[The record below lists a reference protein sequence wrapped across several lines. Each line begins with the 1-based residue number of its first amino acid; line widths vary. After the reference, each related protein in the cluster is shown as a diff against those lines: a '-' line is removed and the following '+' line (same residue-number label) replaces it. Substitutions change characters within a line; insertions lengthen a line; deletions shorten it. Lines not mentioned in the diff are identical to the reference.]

1 MIITKTPYRISF
13 FGGGS
18 DYPEWFNKY
27 YGEVI
32 STTINKYLYISCRQL
47 PHFFKHKF
55 RIVYSKIENVKSI
68 NEIKHN
74 AVKQLLNYLKV
85 KNGLEIH
92 YDGDLPSRSG
102 MGSSSCFIVG
112 LLNALTKSQNIHLN
126 KKKLANIS
134 IEIERNIMKE
144 NVGLQD
150 QIAASYGGFNRI
162 RFEKNSYK
170 VNKIICNKSFIGDLN
185 KKLFLLYT
193 GKSRTAEKITRSYT
207 NKLSQNKKQ
216 NIKKILDFVD
226 QAKKIIKQNNS
237 DDFGYL
243 LNETWYQ
250 KRELSKLV
258 SNTKIDYLY
267 QKGISNGALGGKLLG
282 AGGGGFLLFYVN
294 SNKKKNFLKSF
305 ENDVIVPIELSNIG
319 SEIIFNEK

>member
-32 STTINKYLYISCRQL
+32 STTINKYLYISCREL

-74 AVKQLLNYLKV
+74 GVKQLLNYLKV

-134 IEIERNIMKE
+134 IKIERNIMRE

-162 RFEKNSYK
+162 RFEKNNYK

-207 NKLSQNKKQ
+207 NKLSQNKKKML
-216 NIKKILDFVD
+216 KKF
-226 QAKKIIKQNNS
+226 
-237 DDFGYL
+237 
-243 LNETWYQ
+243 
-250 KRELSKLV
+250 
-258 SNTKIDYLY
+258 
-267 QKGISNGALGGKLLG
+267 
-282 AGGGGFLLFYVN
+282 
-294 SNKKKNFLKSF
+294 
-305 ENDVIVPIELSNIG
+305 
-319 SEIIFNEK
+319 

>member
-1 MIITKTPYRISF
+1 MIISKTPYRISF

-32 STTINKYLYISCRQL
+32 STTINKFLYISCREL

-74 AVKQLLNYLKV
+74 GVKQLLNYLKV

-126 KKKLANIS
+126 KKKLANMS
-134 IEIERNIMKE
+134 IEIERNIMRE

-162 RFEKNSYK
+162 RFEKNNYK

-216 NIKKILDFVD
+216 NIKKILNFVD

-294 SNKKKNFLKSF
+294 SNKKNNFLKSF
-305 ENDVIVPIELSNIG
+305 ENNVIVPIELSNVG
-319 SEIIFNEK
+319 SEIIFYEK

>member
-18 DYPEWFNKY
+18 DYPEWFNEHH
-27 YGEVI
+27 GEVI
-32 STTINKYLYISCRQL
+32 SSTINKYLYISCREL

-55 RIVYSKIENVKSI
+55 RVVYSKIENVKKISDI
-68 NEIKHN
+68 NHN
-74 AVKQLLNYLKV
+74 GVKQLLLHSKV
-85 KNGLEIH
+85 KDGLEIH

-102 MGSSSCFIVG
+102 MGSSSCFVVG
-112 LLNALTKSQNIHLN
+112 LMNALLKFKNKDIS
-126 KKKLANIS
+126 KKKLAQES
-134 IEIERNIMKE
+134 IYIERNVMKE
-144 NVGLQD
+144 NVGWQD
-150 QIAASYGGFNRI
+150 QIAASYGGFNNI
-162 RFEKNSYK
+162 FFKGNTYK
-170 VNKIICNKSFIGDLN
+170 VNKIKCKKSFQDNLN

-207 NKLSQNKKQ
+207 NKLKNIKKQ
-216 NIKKILDFVD
+216 NIYKILNFVSE
-226 QAKKIIKQNNS
+226 AKKIIKNNNT

-250 KRELSKLV
+250 KRELSKIV
-258 SNTKIDYLY
+258 SNNKIDELY
-267 QKGISNGALGGKLLG
+267 TKGKNNGALGGKLLG

-294 SNKKKNFLKSF
+294 TKNKEKFLNAFKKK
-305 ENDVIVPIELSNIG
+305 VIVPIQLSEKG

>member
-32 STTINKYLYISCRQL
+32 STTINKYLYISCREL

-55 RIVYSKIENVKSI
+55 RIVYSKIENVKTI

-74 AVKQLLNYLKV
+74 GVKQLLNYLKV

-112 LLNALTKSQNIHLN
+112 LLNALSKSQNQHLN
-126 KKKLANIS
+126 KKKLANMS
-134 IEIERNIMKE
+134 IEIERNIMRE

-162 RFEKNSYK
+162 RFDKYTYK
-170 VNKIICNKSFIGDLN
+170 VNKIICNKSFRDDLN

-216 NIKKILDFVD
+216 NVKKILDFVD
-226 QAKKIIKQNNS
+226 QAKRIIKQNNS

-267 QKGISNGALGGKLLG
+267 KKGISNGALGGKLLG
-282 AGGGGFLLFYVN
+282 AGGGGFLLFYIN
-294 SNKKKNFLKSF
+294 LNKKNNFLKSF
-305 ENDVIVPIELSNIG
+305 ENNVVVPIQLSNVG

>member
-32 STTINKYLYISCRQL
+32 STTINKYLYISCREL

-55 RIVYSKIENVKSI
+55 RIVYSKIENVKTIS
-68 NEIKHN
+68 EIKHN
-74 AVKQLLNYLKV
+74 GVKQLLNYLKV
-85 KNGLEIH
+85 KKGLEIH

-112 LLNALTKSQNIHLN
+112 LMNALSKFKDKDIS
-126 KKKLANIS
+126 KKKLAQES
-134 IEIERNIMKE
+134 IYIERNVMKE
-144 NVGLQD
+144 NVGWQD
-150 QIAASYGGFNRI
+150 QIAASYGGFNNI
-162 RFEKNSYK
+162 VFKGNTYK
-170 VNKIICNKSFIGDLN
+170 VNKIKCKKSFQDNLN

-193 GKSRTAEKITRSYT
+193 GKSRTAEKITKSYT
-207 NKLSQNKKQ
+207 NKLKNIKKQ
-216 NIKKILDFVD
+216 NIYKILNFVSE
-226 QAKKIIKQNNS
+226 AKKIIKNNNT

-250 KRELSKLV
+250 KRELSKIK
-258 SNTKIDYLY
+258 KI
-267 QKGISNGALGGKLLG
+267 KGSIFVISVDCVII
-282 AGGGGFLLFYVN
+282 AG
-294 SNKKKNFLKSF
+294 
-305 ENDVIVPIELSNIG
+305 
-319 SEIIFNEK
+319 EKEATDKR

>member
-1 MIITKTPYRISF
+1 M
-13 FGGGS
+13 
-18 DYPEWFNKY
+18 
-27 YGEVI
+27 
-32 STTINKYLYISCRQL
+32 
-47 PHFFKHKF
+47 
-55 RIVYSKIENVKSI
+55 
-68 NEIKHN
+68 
-74 AVKQLLNYLKV
+74 
-85 KNGLEIH
+85 
-92 YDGDLPSRSG
+92 
-102 MGSSSCFIVG
+102 
-112 LLNALTKSQNIHLN
+112 
-126 KKKLANIS
+126 
-134 IEIERNIMKE
+134 
-144 NVGLQD
+144 
-150 QIAASYGGFNRI
+150 
-162 RFEKNSYK
+162 
-170 VNKIICNKSFIGDLN
+170 
-185 KKLFLLYT
+185 YT

-216 NIKKILDFVD
+216 NVKKILDFVD
-226 QAKKIIKQNNS
+226 QAKRIIKQNNS

-305 ENDVIVPIELSNIG
+305 ENNVIVPIELSNIG

>member
-32 STTINKYLYISCRQL
+32 STTINKYLYISCREL

-55 RIVYSKIENVKSI
+55 RIVYSKIENVKNI
-68 NEIKHN
+68 NQIKHKG
-74 AVKQLLNYLKV
+74 VKQLLNYLNIS
-85 KNGLEIH
+85 NGLEIH

-112 LLNALTKSQNIHLN
+112 LLNALTKNQNINLD
-126 KKKLANIS
+126 KKKLANMS
-134 IEIERNIMKE
+134 IEIERNIMRE

-150 QIAASYGGFNRI
+150 QIAASYGGFNLI
-162 RFEKNSYK
+162 TFKNNNYK
-170 VNKIICNKSFIGDLN
+170 VNKIICKNSFRDNLN

-207 NKLSQNKKQ
+207 NKLSQNKKR

-226 QAKKIIKQNNS
+226 QAKKIIKENNT

-243 LNETWYQ
+243 LNETWHQ

-258 SNTKIDYLY
+258 SNNKIDYLY
-267 QKGISNGALGGKLLG
+267 KKAISSGALGGKLLG

-294 SNKKKNFLKSF
+294 LNKKQNFLKSF
-305 ENDVIVPIELSNIG
+305 KNNVIVPIELSNKG

>member
-18 DYPEWFNKY
+18 DYPEWFDEHH
-27 YGEVI
+27 GEVI
-32 STTINKYLYISCRQL
+32 SSTINKYLYISCREL

-55 RIVYSKIENVKSI
+55 RVVYSKIENVKKISDI
-68 NEIKHN
+68 NHN
-74 AVKQLLNYLKV
+74 GVKQLLLHSKI
-85 KNGLEIH
+85 KDGLEIH

-112 LLNALTKSQNIHLN
+112 LMNALSKLKEKDIS
-126 KKKLANIS
+126 KKKLAQES
-134 IEIERNIMKE
+134 IYIERNVMKE
-144 NVGLQD
+144 NVGWQD
-150 QIAASYGGFNRI
+150 QIAASYGGFNNI
-162 RFEKNSYK
+162 VFKGNTYK
-170 VNKIICNKSFIGDLN
+170 VNKIKCKKSFQDNLN

-207 NKLSQNKKQ
+207 NKLKNIKKQ
-216 NIKKILDFVD
+216 NIYKILNFVSE
-226 QAKKIIKQNNS
+226 AKKIIKNNNT

-243 LNETWYQ
+243 LNETWHQ
-250 KRELSKLV
+250 KRELSKIV
-258 SNTKIDYLY
+258 SNNKIDELY
-267 QKGISNGALGGKLLG
+267 TKGKNNGALGGKLLG

-294 SNKKKNFLKSF
+294 TKNKEKFLNAFKKK
-305 ENDVIVPIELSNIG
+305 VIVPIQLSEKG

>member
-32 STTINKYLYISCRQL
+32 STTINKYLYISCREL

-170 VNKIICNKSFIGDLN
+170 VNKIICNTSFIGDLN

-216 NIKKILDFVD
+216 NIKKILYFVD

-258 SNTKIDYLY
+258 SNNKIDYLY

-282 AGGGGFLLFYVN
+282 AGGGGFLLFYIN
-294 SNKKKNFLKSF
+294 LNKKNNFLKSF
-305 ENDVIVPIELSNIG
+305 ENNVIVPIQLSNAG

>member
-32 STTINKYLYISCRQL
+32 STTINKYLYISCREL

-55 RIVYSKIENVKSI
+55 RIVYSKIENVKTI

-74 AVKQLLNYLKV
+74 GVKQLLNYLKV

-112 LLNALTKSQNIHLN
+112 LLKALTKSQNKHLN
-126 KKKLANIS
+126 KKKLANMS
-134 IEIERNIMKE
+134 IEIERNIMRE

-162 RFEKNSYK
+162 RFDKYTYK
-170 VNKIICNKSFIGDLN
+170 VNKIICNKSFRDDLN

-216 NIKKILDFVD
+216 NVKKILDFVD
-226 QAKKIIKQNNS
+226 QAKRIIKQNNS

-267 QKGISNGALGGKLLG
+267 KKGISNGALGGKLLG
-282 AGGGGFLLFYVN
+282 AGGGGFLLFYIN
-294 SNKKKNFLKSF
+294 LNKKNNFLKSF
-305 ENDVIVPIELSNIG
+305 ENNVVVPIQLSNVG

>member
-207 NKLSQNKKQ
+207 NKLSHNKKQ

>member
-32 STTINKYLYISCRQL
+32 STTINKYLYISCREL

-55 RIVYSKIENVKSI
+55 RIVYSKIENVKTIS
-68 NEIKHN
+68 EIKHN
-74 AVKQLLNYLKV
+74 GVKQLLNYLKV

-102 MGSSSCFIVG
+102 MGSSSCFVVG
-112 LLNALTKSQNIHLN
+112 LMNALSKLKDKDIT
-126 KKKLANIS
+126 KKKLAQES
-134 IEIERNIMKE
+134 IHIERNVMKE
-144 NVGLQD
+144 NVGWQD
-150 QIAASYGGFNRI
+150 QIAASYGGFNNI
-162 RFEKNSYK
+162 VFKGNTYK
-170 VNKIICNKSFIGDLN
+170 VNKIKCKKSFQDNLN

-193 GKSRTAEKITRSYT
+193 GKSRTAEKITKSYT
-207 NKLSQNKKQ
+207 NKLKNIKKQ
-216 NIKKILDFVD
+216 NIYKILNFVSE
-226 QAKKIIKQNNS
+226 AKKIIKNNNT

-250 KRELSKLV
+250 KRELSKIV
-258 SNTKIDYLY
+258 SNNKIDDLY
-267 QKGISNGALGGKLLG
+267 IKGKNNGALGGKLLG
-282 AGGGGFLLFYVN
+282 AGGGGFLLFYVDLK
-294 SNKKKNFLKSF
+294 NKEKFLNAFKKNVL
-305 ENDVIVPIELSNIG
+305 VPIQLSEKG